1 MKKFNV
7 STVIS
12 YGSNNTTAQV
22 ITYSFKLKKLVTK
35 HLRLVNGT
43 WKCNNGHI
51 YILPQ

>member
-12 YGSNNTTAQV
+12 FGSSNTTAQV
-22 ITYSFKLKKLVTK
+22 IVRNKTK
-35 HLRLVNGT
+35 HLRLVNGK
-43 WKCNNGHI
+43 WKCKNGHI

>member
-22 ITYSFKLKKLVTK
+22 IVLNKTK

-51 YILPQ
+51 YILPK